1 MHLIISTISF
11 FAKNVHHINPA
22 FNYCLQ
28 EIYHVDEILN
38 VIYVWKHNA
47 INSRWLL

>member
-1 MHLIISTISF
+1 MMHLIISTTLF

-28 EIYHVDEILN
+28 EIYHIDETLA
-38 VIYVWKHNA
+38 VIYV
-47 INSRWLL
+47 